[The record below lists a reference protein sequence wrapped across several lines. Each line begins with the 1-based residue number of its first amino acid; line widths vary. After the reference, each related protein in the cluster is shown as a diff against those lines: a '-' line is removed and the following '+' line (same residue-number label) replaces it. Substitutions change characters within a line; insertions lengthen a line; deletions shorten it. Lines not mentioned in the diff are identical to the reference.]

1 MFIIGIL
8 VGLCSGLFGVGGGF
22 LMVPLQFFLLSS
34 NNVDPN
40 TALLVSFAT
49 SLSVI
54 IPTSLSSVYK
64 HNKES
69 DNIIKP
75 GLLLG
80 LFGIIGGLIG
90 GFLAVR
96 APTRFLQVIFG
107 FLLIFIA
114 FKMFRDKDIVGKSS
128 KKNLNI
134 FSYGIIGVSVGIFS
148 GLLGVGGGMI
158 IVPVLSTVIG
168 YSFIESVGISSV
180 FIILTAIG
188 GVSSYI
194 VSGFNINPIPY
205 SIGYVNIL
213 NFVGMAL
220 FSIPFAYI
228 GAKLSHN
235 ISGNTLKKV
244 FSVVVFIM
252 AVKMMIG

>member
-1 MFIIGIL
+1 
-8 VGLCSGLFGVGGGF
+8 
-22 LMVPLQFFLLSS
+22 MVPLQFFLLTS
-34 NNVDPN
+34 NNVNPN
-40 TALLVSFAT
+40 IALLVSFAT

-64 HNKES
+64 HNKELN
-69 DNIIKP
+69 NIIKP

-90 GFLAVR
+90 GFIAVKI
-96 APTRFLQVIFG
+96 PTKFLQIIFG

-114 FKMFRDKDIVGKSS
+114 FKMFTDKNTENKSGK
-128 KKNLNI
+128 KRLNI
-134 FSYGIIGVSVGIFS
+134 IFYGIIGISVGIFS

-158 IVPVLSTVIG
+158 VVPVLSAIIG

-180 FIILTAIG
+180 FIVLTAIG
-188 GVSSYI
+188 GMCSYI

-213 NFVGMAL
+213 NFFGIAL

-228 GAKLSHN
+228 GAKISHS
-235 ISGNTLKKV
+235 ISSNTLKKV
-244 FSVVVFIM
+244 FSLLVFIM
-252 AVKMMIG
+252 AIKMIF